1 MKVGILAD
9 SHDNLNTIKKALDRF
24 SREGVECIL
33 HAGDFVAPFAMRELL
48 KPGIRLVGVFGNND
62 GEKSGL
68 RELCREV
75 HEPPYLFE
83 LAGRNI
89 LLTHYKERVREKLTR
104 QTDVVIYGHTHEF
117 EIKEG
122 QPLYINPG
130 ECGGWLFGRASAA
143 ILNLESLEAH
153 VVFL

>member
-1 MKVGILAD
+1 MKVGVLAD
-9 SHDNLNTIKKALDRF
+9 SHDNLNTIKKALERF
-24 SREGVECIL
+24 IKEGVECIL
-33 HAGDFVAPFAMRELL
+33 HAGDYVAPFAMKELL

-62 GEKSGL
+62 GEKPGL
-68 RELCREV
+68 RELCKEV

-89 LLTHYKERVREKLTR
+89 LLTHYREKVREKLIK
-104 QTDVVIYGHTHEF
+104 QADVFIYGHTHEF

-122 QPLYINPG
+122 KPLYINPG
-130 ECGGWLFGRASAA
+130 ECGGWLFGRPSAA

-153 VVFL
+153 VVFI

>member
-9 SHDNLNTIKKALDRF
+9 SHDNLHTIKKALDRF
-24 SREGVECIL
+24 SREGVECLL
-33 HAGDFVAPFAMRELL
+33 HAGDFVAPFAMKELL

-62 GEKSGL
+62 GEKAGL
-68 RELCREV
+68 RDLCKEI

-83 LAGRNI
+83 LAGKNI
-89 LLTHYKERVREKLTR
+89 LLTHYREKVREKLLG
-104 QTDVVIYGHTHEF
+104 QADVVIYGHTHEF

-122 QPLYINPG
+122 KPLFINPG
-130 ECGGWLFGRASAA
+130 ECGGWLYGRASAA
-143 ILNLESLEAH
+143 ILDLERLEAH